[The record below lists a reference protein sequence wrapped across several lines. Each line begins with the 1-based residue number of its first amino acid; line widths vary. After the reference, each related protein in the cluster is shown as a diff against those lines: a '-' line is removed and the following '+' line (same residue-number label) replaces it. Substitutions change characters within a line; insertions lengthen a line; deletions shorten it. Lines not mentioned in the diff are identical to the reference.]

1 MQTNQPHNYI
11 AEIDSPKTQA
21 LAITINNS
29 DATLTQLHIC
39 LSLVYEAIETD
50 CGVTDLKE
58 ALYAAIKT
66 RGQ

>member
-11 AEIDSPKTQA
+11 AEIESKKTQA

-39 LSLVYEAIETD
+39 LSLVYEAIEMD
-50 CGVTDLKE
+50 CGITELKE
-58 ALYAAIKT
+58 ALHAAVRT